1 MTREEQNKQTVVRMY
16 EEVGNQGR
24 LEVLDELAWPDHVEH
39 NPLPGQVQGVEGLKQ
54 RVSMV
59 RAAVAS
65 HFTIEHLLGDGDKVA
80 VMWTNRGTHVGD
92 WMGHTPTG
100 KSTQVQGVDIHLLR
114 DGRLAEHWDVV
125 DILPFLVQIGAVD
138 APGSPAAAGGSR

>member
-1 MTREEQNKQTVVRMY
+1 
-16 EEVGNQGR
+16 
-24 LEVLDELAWPDHVEH
+24 
-39 NPLPGQVQGVEGLKQ
+39 
-54 RVSMV
+54 
-59 RAAVAS
+59 
-65 HFTIEHLLGDGDKVA
+65 
-80 VMWTNRGTHVGD
+80 
-92 WMGHTPTG
+92 MGHTPTG